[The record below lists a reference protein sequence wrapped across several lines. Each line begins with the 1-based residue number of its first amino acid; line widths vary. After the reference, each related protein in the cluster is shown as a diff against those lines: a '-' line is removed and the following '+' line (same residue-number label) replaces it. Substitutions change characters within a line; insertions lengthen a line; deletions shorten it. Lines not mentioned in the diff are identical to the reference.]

1 MVRESEHDFEW
12 IDIMKRYDDQLHYVN
27 QQRKNTKTKAVLS
40 QWFDNDWADTY
51 IEQVLFDKPK
61 L

>member
-1 MVRESEHDFEW
+1 
-12 IDIMKRYDDQLHYVN
+12 MKRYDDQLHYVN